1 MNLGNFLNISE
12 ALAALPNG
20 GNEGD
25 TIVVSGLILAWNATS
40 QEWVDPQT
48 MSYGYNVRKI
58 DGDLQVA
65 NRVTVGGVTT
75 LNANVKIKRNLRV
88 EGTLDAFNIKGA
100 GKGLFP
106 NSDELKRCYP
116 APESGWWAIVGDTL
130 PGPIWIVV
138 DGQWQSSGNIGGDT
152 VDLTDYL
159 SKGELE
165 QGIGSSKI
173 NAMSQDA
180 VTRIFVTKDSKQ
192 AIGLITVS
200 NEVEINTVL
209 DTYNHPRH
217 VGLYNL
223 CFENG
228 NPWAILEITT
238 DSMMHVVNQCIKGN
252 MIVKDG
258 VITGHQDNLIT
269 EIQRTYNFSA
279 PNLDIPVRT
288 WGKWQYC
295 HARYLKSVFG
305 ESVTDTVTQKFFTEQ
320 TQGRVLCKI
329 EIDNVF
335 NINDV
340 LDSYSNESDIGYY
353 IIHDAN
359 NVTWGLLEITSNQ
372 GGGFIQQRIKSNISI
387 SDKGDI
393 TGQTLQDFSI
403 LERVYNHN
411 SEQVVDPSPGT
422 WSKWQYNHKRY
433 LKSEFGASITDAIT
447 QKFFSDKVQNVV
459 SGRIDIGNGMS
470 VLDEYNSPEKCGWYV
485 LMRMDKPAYH
495 LLVTSDDMS
504 HVITQFLYGNSVI
517 NEDGEIKAH
526 QDYST
531 TILTRTYNIYAPMLP
546 DIPARTWGKW
556 RYEYESYM
564 VDLPESEYVKLRD
577 AGKVDKNIYY
587 FTYEDE
593 V

>member
-1 MNLGNFLNISE
+1 MNLGNFQNVSE

-48 MSYGYNVRKI
+48 ISYGYNVREI

-65 NRVTVGGVTT
+65 NRVTVGGATT

-116 APESGWWAIVGDTL
+116 MPESGWWAIVGDTI

-138 DGQWQSSGNIGGDT
+138 DGEWQSSGNNGGDT

-192 AIGLITVS
+192 AIGIITVS

-228 NPWAILEITT
+228 NPWAILEITS

-288 WGKWQYC
+288 WSTWQYC
-295 HARYLKSVFG
+295 H
-305 ESVTDTVTQKFFTEQ
+305 T
-320 TQGRVLCKI
+320 
-329 EIDNVF
+329 
-335 NINDV
+335 
-340 LDSYSNESDIGYY
+340 
-353 IIHDAN
+353 
-359 NVTWGLLEITSNQ
+359 
-372 GGGFIQQRIKSNISI
+372 
-387 SDKGDI
+387 
-393 TGQTLQDFSI
+393 
-403 LERVYNHN
+403 
-411 SEQVVDPSPGT
+411 
-422 WSKWQYNHKRY
+422 RY
-433 LKSEFGASITDAIT
+433 LKSEFGDSKEYGISQKCFTDN
-447 QKFFSDKVQNVV
+447 VQNV
-459 SGRIDIGNGMS
+459 SAGKINIDEGMS

-587 FTYEDE
+587 FTYEDG